1 MTLRVD
7 VPPDGLE
14 IELVNG
20 LAGATG
26 PARGGRGPVA
36 GLRAAS
42 GGRGLDGM
50 RERVLL
56 LGGRITAGPAD
67 GRWRV
72 RVQLPTPR
80 GSRDDHGR
88 AGRR

>member
-26 PARGGRGPVA
+26 PPRDGRGRV
-36 GLRAAS
+36 AAS
-42 GGRGLDGM
+42 RGGGRGLDGM

-67 GRWRV
+67 GRWLV

-80 GSRDDHGR
+80 GEPR
-88 AGRR
+88 